1 MVILQLMQA
10 RSSDDLIKS
19 KLLVDLVSK
28 AVCMHLRVRTV
39 TVIVGVERDEDDLDH
54 GEEDE
59 AVDDDGQHAEDV
71 VLMLDA
77 ILEGVGVDVERRRAE
92 VGVEDAHALE
102 RQP

>member
-10 RSSDDLIKS
+10 RSSDDLIKAGGS
-19 KLLVDLVSK
+19 NVK
-28 AVCMHLRVRTV
+28 ARLHLRVRTV
-39 TVIVGVERDEDDLDH
+39 TVVVGVERDEDDLDH

-71 VLMLDA
+71 VLVVDA
-77 ILEGVGVDVERRRAE
+77 LLEGVGVHVERRRAE
-92 VGVEDAHALE
+92 VGVQDADALE